1 MQFLQKKWCHERSSE
16 IVFPPLLCLRVG
28 AAGLWITA
36 IYFSQLLLYEIFY
49 AQPYMQNGFLGTQAM
64 INVAVRACGKKY

>member
-1 MQFLQKKWCHERSSE
+1 MQFLQKNGATND
-16 IVFPPLLCLRVG
+16 FPKLFFLPWYVG
-28 AAGLWITA
+28 AAELWITA

-64 INVAVRACGKKY
+64 INVAVRACSKKY